1 MIIYMDV
8 TINHMMQLG
17 KEKELNI
24 VLKDS
29 VLKTFEKIVDG
40 NLSRSFFIKH
50 LRKRHN
56 DSNAKWI

>member
-1 MIIYMDV
+1 MDV
-8 TINHMMQLG
+8 TINYMMQLG

-40 NLSRSFFIKH
+40 NFITVNYTITEDKDE
-50 LRKRHN
+50 K
-56 DSNAKWI
+56 K

>member
-1 MIIYMDV
+1 MSKVIYMDV
-8 TINHMMQLG
+8 TINYMMQLG

-40 NLSRSFFIKH
+40 NFITVNYTITEDKDE
-50 LRKRHN
+50 K
-56 DSNAKWI
+56 K

>member
-1 MIIYMDV
+1 MSKIIYMDV

-40 NLSRSFFIKH
+40 NFITVNYAISEEK
-50 LRKRHN
+50 K
-56 DSNAKWI
+56 DEK